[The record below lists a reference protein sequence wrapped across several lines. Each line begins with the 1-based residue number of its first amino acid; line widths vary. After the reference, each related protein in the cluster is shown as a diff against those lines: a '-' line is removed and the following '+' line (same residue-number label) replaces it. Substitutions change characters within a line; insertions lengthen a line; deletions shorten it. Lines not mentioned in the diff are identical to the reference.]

1 MSIMSHG
8 RRPMKGEAI
17 MAMVKIAD
25 YSSLP
30 ERIGQV
36 FRLDGE
42 EIAVFRLSNG
52 DVRAIENRS
61 PHPKGGTLA
70 DGLVSGEF
78 VFCPVYDLKI
88 SLADG
93 KVQAPDVGEVRTFKI
108 ERDGEQVYID
118 L

>member
-1 MSIMSHG
+1 
-8 RRPMKGEAI
+8 
-17 MAMVKIAD
+17 MAKVKIAD

-36 FRLDGE
+36 FKIE
-42 EIAVFRLSNG
+42 EQEIVLFRLSNG
-52 DVRAIENRS
+52 DVRAVENRS

-88 SLADG
+88 SLIDG
-93 KVQAPDVGEVRTFKI
+93 KVQAPDEGEVRTFTI
-108 ERDGEQVYID
+108 ARDGEQVYIEV
-118 L
+118 

>member
-1 MSIMSHG
+1 
-8 RRPMKGEAI
+8 
-17 MAMVKIAD
+17 MAKVKIAD

-36 FRLDGE
+36 FKIDGE
-42 EIAVFRLSNG
+42 EIVLFRLSNG
-52 DVRAIENRS
+52 DVRAVENRS

-88 SLADG
+88 SLVDG
-93 KVQAPDVGEVRTFKI
+93 KVQAPDEGEVRTFTI
-108 ERDGEQVYID
+108 ARDGEQVYIEV
-118 L
+118 